1 MEEEEVRKR
10 KQETG
15 QEQKRG
21 EETKGK
27 KVAVFPDD
35 VTEGKKSSRALE
47 KEKVFQF
54 ENDGVEKIRAN
65 FCKFL
70 RLTRKNAD
78 RSGFTCF
85 VDFDANRT
93 TKKLPNRSE
102 FQPPPAIKLKTNAT
116 VGGGVGASAPVMPF
130 LLGVGRGGSC
140 PCCPVTRNCK

>member
-1 MEEEEVRKR
+1 MWLKPIKKIFKNKKTVNSVWEQVAAVGAIKSLRR

-78 RSGFTCF
+78 R
-85 VDFDANRT
+85 R
-93 TKKLPNRSE
+93 
-102 FQPPPAIKLKTNAT
+102 
-116 VGGGVGASAPVMPF
+116 
-130 LLGVGRGGSC
+130 
-140 PCCPVTRNCK
+140 